1 MFQQNQAQILYSS
14 YPTMKA
20 RLFKKKLPKVLDYAL
35 AIVIS
40 SVPGF
45 AEADSS
51 TKALYQSITKELLAQ
66 ELRSKGEFASR
77 TLKLI
82 GKKAKQ
88 RQLKASA

>member
-1 MFQQNQAQILYSS
+1 
-14 YPTMKA
+14 MKA
-20 RLFKKKLPKVLDYAL
+20 RLFTEKLPEVLDYAL

-66 ELRSKGEFASR
+66 EIKSKSEFAR
-77 TLKLI
+77 RNFRVLR
-82 GKKAKQ
+82 GKQ
-88 RQLKASA
+88 RRHKLKAIA

>member
-1 MFQQNQAQILYSS
+1 
-14 YPTMKA
+14 MKA
-20 RLFKKKLPKVLDYAL
+20 TLFTEKLPEVLDCAL

-66 ELRSKGEFASR
+66 EIKSKKEFAGR

-82 GKKAKQ
+82 GKKAKLT
-88 RQLKASA
+88 RLKASA

>member
-1 MFQQNQAQILYSS
+1 
-14 YPTMKA
+14 MKTT
-20 RLFKKKLPKVLDYAL
+20 LFTEKLPEVLDYAL

-66 ELRSKGEFASR
+66 EIKSKREFAR
-77 TLKLI
+77 RKLSVLR
-82 GKKAKQ
+82 GKRKRRK
-88 RQLKASA
+88 LT